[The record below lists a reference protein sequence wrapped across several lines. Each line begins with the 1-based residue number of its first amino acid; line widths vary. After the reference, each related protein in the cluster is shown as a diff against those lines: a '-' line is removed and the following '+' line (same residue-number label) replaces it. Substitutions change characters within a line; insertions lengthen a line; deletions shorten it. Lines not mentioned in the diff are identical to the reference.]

1 MYSLLDSMSFSLAII
16 YKLPFVVVI
25 LEQPPTP
32 HQKNPKQTNFEEDNL
47 KERPV
52 FIGSL
57 L

>member
-1 MYSLLDSMSFSLAII
+1 MYSLLDSMSFSLAIT
-16 YKLPFVVVI
+16 YKLSFVVVI
-25 LEQPPTP
+25 LEQPATP
-32 HQKNPKQTNFEEDNL
+32 HKKPPKANNFEEDNL